1 MKFNAKK
8 GKLVT
13 LFAKAYFGFSLTV
26 LGCVLLVFW
35 ASDRYYDHMLLTPDM
50 DAAAE
55 DVHMISSEYE
65 KVNCF
70 RYFGKNGGFAV
81 FDPEGSLLYR
91 DEKNFPYLLDID
103 EVLCVPDYDDFSF
116 INSYELDVAQSGGE
130 YLVVKTIYR
139 ENSDETETKQMLLDQ
154 DYHVISGP
162 LQKNKMQY
170 TAREYSILT
179 GSFPEDAELLRH
191 TMPDGRILVAAAK
204 KWHVDDY
211 TTVSRRANMIYWVL
225 LPVSLLLITFFI
237 LFLNKR
243 VKNPLI
249 QLSAAINRMAA
260 GGAADAHVGMVN
272 GPYEMQAIARNFD
285 RMADQLAES
294 EAERRRLDADK
305 QKLLTDISHDL
316 KTPITVICGYTR
328 AIADGKVPQDKLA
341 VYLQL
346 IDDKAEELNDLLNSF
361 YEYNKVNHPEFRVQP
376 VVADVCE
383 FLREYLAK
391 RYDEIN
397 LAGFALRI
405 SIPEKMILCAI
416 DQPMM
421 TRALNNIIYNA
432 MQYNALGTVMG
443 IKIVETEERNKP
455 NTIAIRLADNG
466 VGIAPERRARIFEP
480 FVTGTDSR
488 SSEGSGLG
496 LAITKKIIEA
506 HGGTITLLDK
516 PSPGFSTEFEILLP
530 AVL

>member
-55 DVHMISSEYE
+55 DVHMISREYE

-204 KWHVDDY
+204 KWHADDY

-285 RMADQLAES
+285 CMADQLAES

-361 YEYNKVNHPEFRVQP
+361 YEYNKVNHPP

>member
-1 MKFNAKK
+1 MKLNAKK

-13 LFAKAYFGFSLTV
+13 LFAKAYFGFSLM
-26 LGCVLLVFW
+26 VLLCVGLTFW
-35 ASDRYYDHMLLTPDM
+35 ASEHYYQHMLLTPDM
-50 DAAAE
+50 EAAAA
-55 DVHMISSEYE
+55 DPHMVKGEYE
-65 KVNCF
+65 KVKPK
-70 RYFGKNGGFAV
+70 RYFGLNGSFAV
-81 FDPEGSLLYR
+81 FDASGKLLYR
-91 DEKNFPYLLDID
+91 DEKNFPWRLKFNELR
-103 EVLCVPDYDDFSF
+103 CVPDYDDYSF
-116 INSYELDVAQSGGE
+116 VSNYELDLPRNEGK
-130 YLVVKTIYR
+130 YLLVKTIYS
-139 ENSDETETKQMLLDQ
+139 ENSDESETKLMLLDQ
-154 DYHVISGP
+154 NYRVLSGAFEAD
-162 LQKNKMQY
+162 KKKY
-170 TAREYSILT
+170 TAREYRILT
-179 GSFPEDAELLRH
+179 GEFPEETELLR
-191 TMPDGRILVAAAK
+191 TTLADGRILVAASK
-204 KWHVDDY
+204 KWDLNDY
-211 TTVSRRANMIYWVL
+211 STIGRKSNMIYWIL
-225 LPVSLLLITFFI
+225 LPVSLLLIAVFI
-237 LFLNKR
+237 LFLNR
-243 VKNPLI
+243 SVKNPLM

-260 GGAADAHVGMVN
+260 GGAAHARVGELK
-272 GPYEMQAIARNFD
+272 GPYEIQTIAQNFD
-285 RMADQLAES
+285 HMADQLAES
-294 EAERRRLDADK
+294 EMERQRLDADR

>member
-1 MKFNAKK
+1 
-8 GKLVT
+8 
-13 LFAKAYFGFSLTV
+13 
-26 LGCVLLVFW
+26 
-35 ASDRYYDHMLLTPDM
+35 
-50 DAAAE
+50 
-55 DVHMISSEYE
+55 
-65 KVNCF
+65 
-70 RYFGKNGGFAV
+70 
-81 FDPEGSLLYR
+81 
-91 DEKNFPYLLDID
+91 
-103 EVLCVPDYDDFSF
+103 
-116 INSYELDVAQSGGE
+116 
-130 YLVVKTIYR
+130 
-139 ENSDETETKQMLLDQ
+139 
-154 DYHVISGP
+154 
-162 LQKNKMQY
+162 MQY

-204 KWHVDDY
+204 KWHADDY

-285 RMADQLAES
+285 CMADQLAES

-316 KTPITVICGYTR
+316 KTPITV
-328 AIADGKVPQDKLA
+328 
-341 VYLQL
+341 

-455 NTIAIRLADNG
+455 NTIAIRLEDNG

-480 FVTGTDSR
+480 FVTGAKAAVWDVPLPKKSSKLMAVRLHFWTSQVRDSVRNLRFCSRRSCDFLQATDEQKYRKRTFSKEKIR
-488 SSEGSGLG
+488 KSKEFRKKD
-496 LAITKKIIEA
+496 AIK
-506 HGGTITLLDK
+506 
-516 PSPGFSTEFEILLP
+516 
-530 AVL
+530 

>member
-1 MKFNAKK
+1 MRGN
-8 GKLVT
+8 
-13 LFAKAYFGFSLTV
+13 TV
-26 LGCVLLVFW
+26 QGC
-35 ASDRYYDHMLLTPDM
+35 
-50 DAAAE
+50 
-55 DVHMISSEYE
+55 
-65 KVNCF
+65 
-70 RYFGKNGGFAV
+70 
-81 FDPEGSLLYR
+81 
-91 DEKNFPYLLDID
+91 
-103 EVLCVPDYDDFSF
+103 
-116 INSYELDVAQSGGE
+116 
-130 YLVVKTIYR
+130 
-139 ENSDETETKQMLLDQ
+139 
-154 DYHVISGP
+154 
-162 LQKNKMQY
+162 
-170 TAREYSILT
+170 
-179 GSFPEDAELLRH
+179 
-191 TMPDGRILVAAAK
+191 
-204 KWHVDDY
+204 
-211 TTVSRRANMIYWVL
+211 
-225 LPVSLLLITFFI
+225 
-237 LFLNKR
+237 
-243 VKNPLI
+243 
-249 QLSAAINRMAA
+249 
-260 GGAADAHVGMVN
+260 
-272 GPYEMQAIARNFD
+272 
-285 RMADQLAES
+285 